1 MVVNLQVLFTTH
13 LTRALIRPDQ
23 KPARIHHQT
32 SRRSSYLAVHSGSK
46 AYLHGL
52 GSRALAIELYLVRE
66 PPLDIECLA
75 VDVYNVATNSN
86 SSAVGFFVRTGETM
100 GKVIVGVVGCGTSVT
115 PYWRAEFV
123 SYVLA
128 CAIVSGWT
136 ISWRG

>member
-13 LTRALIRPDQ
+13 RTRALVRPDQ

-46 AYLHGL
+46 AYLHGF
-52 GSRALAIELYLVRE
+52 SRALAIELYLVRE

-86 SSAVGFFVRTGETM
+86 SSAVGFFVRTRETM
-100 GKVIVGVVGCGTSVT
+100 GKAIVAVVGRSVT

-128 CAIVSGWT
+128 CAVVSGWT